1 MNSSPLIRLIG
12 DVRFNGGP
20 VGFTCKPLQVFA
32 ALAVRAGEVV
42 GANDLIH
49 EVWGDDRVNRLGNLQ
64 LYIRRLRKLEIV
76 DILTSTNERGYTMKI
91 DPDEVDLLVF
101 IKNQRQIR
109 HFLEQ
114 GQLREADHLL
124 AVNMPLNEGPLFG
137 DLRCGEILMDYKDS
151 YEEYVSAMARDCF
164 ELRLRQGRHREVVT
178 DLLVACQKWP
188 YDEDLAAMLIL
199 ALHRC
204 NRRIE
209 ALNAYNRL
217 DRAIRGNLGLD
228 VSRWSQKLYALVL
241 ADDECLN
248 DLNIQFSA

>member
-1 MNSSPLIRLIG
+1 RN
-12 DVRFNGGP
+12 
-20 VGFTCKPLQVFA
+20 
-32 ALAVRAGEVV
+32 
-42 GANDLIH
+42 
-49 EVWGDDRVNRLGNLQ
+49 
-64 LYIRRLRKLEIV
+64 LRKLGIV
-76 DILTSTNERGYTMKI
+76 DILTGTNERGYTMKI

-109 HFLEQ
+109 RFLEQ
-114 GQLREADHLL
+114 GDLREADQLL
-124 AVNMPLNEGPLFG
+124 AANLPLNEGPLFG
-137 DLRCGEILMDYKDS
+137 DLHCGEILLDYKES
-151 YEEYVSAMARDCF
+151 YKEYVAAMARDCF
-164 ELRLRQGRHREVVT
+164 ELRLRQGRHREIVT

-188 YDEDLAAMLIL
+188 YDEDLAAKLML

-217 DRAIRGNLGLD
+217 DKAVRDNLGLD
-228 VSRWSQKLYALVL
+228 VSRWIQKLYTLLL